1 MSKILYSEL
10 LLAAYQQGYFPMADE
25 REGEI
30 FWHSPDP
37 RAIIPLDS
45 AKPPRSL
52 KQFLK
57 KTPLEYKIDAQFKK
71 VVVECANRKE
81 TWINDEIIQ
90 AYTELHELGFAHCVE
105 SYLNNELVGGLYGV
119 TIGGA
124 FFGESM
130 FFKISNA
137 SKAAFYHLV
146 KTMKKRGFILLDSQY
161 INYFTES
168 LGAIEI
174 PKERYLKILNRA
186 IHLPC
191 SLK

>member
-1 MSKILYSEL
+1 
-10 LLAAYQQGYFPMADE
+10 MADE